1 MALAFLY
8 VTITEDFETNFETN
22 FLKNENLFY
31 KTGVPFVVKST
42 TIEIVTYPYKTALS
56 EANFMANRMG
66 ITKWTYPI
74 FILFVST
81 GVLFESTFSL

>member
-1 MALAFLY
+1 M
-8 VTITEDFETNFETN
+8 TITEDFETNFETN

-31 KTGVPFVVKST
+31 KTGVSFVVKST
-42 TIEIVTYPYKTALS
+42 TSVTYPYKTVLS
-56 EANFMANRMG
+56 EANVMTNRMR
-66 ITKWTYPI
+66 ITKWTYLI